1 MKRLTQK
8 QILMMHKQ
16 LVEQTGGSDKVLN
29 YDLLDSALENPFQTF
44 DGKELYPSIQEKA
57 ARLGYGLIKNHC
69 MEDGNKRIG
78 THAMLVFLALN
89 GIELQYTQK
98 ELYEIILDIAASKKE
113 YTDLLKW
120 VIGHQ
125 L

>member
-113 YTDLLKW
+113 YTDLLNW